1 VGSGQRANA
10 RNHGCVALLTR
21 QRPDAGNSGW
31 MGIIVESRRGG
42 AGGCA
47 GWEFG
52 AGRGWGCGR
61 AEDAWTVCEGCGD
74 REVVADMEDTAGE
87 GSSFCAVL
95 VFEGTDLFAD
105 FVDGDVVAEA
115 GVRLGE
121 AVHGK
126 E

>member
-1 VGSGQRANA
+1 
-10 RNHGCVALLTR
+10 
-21 QRPDAGNSGW
+21 
-31 MGIIVESRRGG
+31 
-42 AGGCA
+42 
-47 GWEFG
+47 
-52 AGRGWGCGR
+52 
-61 AEDAWTVCEGCGD
+61 
-74 REVVADMEDTAGE
+74 MEDTTGE

-126 E
+126 EWN